1 MIPNIAYRIR
11 CSVDVIRSE
20 RGAAM
25 VEYSLLIALIA
36 VIAIAAIK
44 LVGGQVSQDFSEIN
58 SKVGAN
64 T

>member
-1 MIPNIAYRIR
+1 
-11 CSVDVIRSE
+11 
-20 RGAAM
+20 M